1 MFGLPDLCLDLDL
14 LLMMIPIYYGLV
26 WLFNRIFRYDPDHIE
41 GIERDI
47 EKKEKKL
54 EKEKQKLKE
63 LEAEN
68 KRRQEEI
75 NEKIYGKR
83 DKDNDKS

>member
-14 LLMMIPIYYGLV
+14 LLVMIPIYCGLV

-41 GIERDI
+41 GIKRDI

-63 LEAEN
+63 VEAEYN
-68 KRRQEEI
+68 RRQEVI
-75 NEKIYGKR
+75 NEKIGGKR
-83 DKDNDKS
+83 DQDNDKS